1 MKNLTESNLS
11 LVPSSLTCNL
21 IPSRINSDFIQ
32 NVIEQSIPTHIWQT
46 FEAVET
52 ANGFVGFDIAMQQ
65 QNLHLFIKCTVNH
78 VV

>member
-1 MKNLTESNLS
+1 
-11 LVPSSLTCNL
+11 
-21 IPSRINSDFIQ
+21 
-32 NVIEQSIPTHIWQT
+32 VIEQSIPTHIWQT